1 MGIFVSQVDRRQTRL
16 YRSHAAADDRGY
28 MPGTAAERVSQVW
41 ELTREAWSFFRGGDA
56 ERRLQ
61 RDVAVFVRGKRQD
74 LADVEKLESQLKGKR
89 T

>member
-1 MGIFVSQVDRRQTRL
+1 V
-16 YRSHAAADDRGY
+16 YRTHAAADDGGY
-28 MPGTAAERVSQVW
+28 MPGTAEERVSQVW

-61 RDVAVFVRGKRQD
+61 RDVAVIIRRGK
-74 LADVEKLESQLKGKR
+74 K

>member
-1 MGIFVSQVDRRQTRL
+1 MGICVTHVDRREVRL

-28 MPGTAAERVSQVW
+28 MPGTAEERVSQVW

-61 RDVAVFVRGKRQD
+61 RDVAVFIRRGR
-74 LADVEKLESQLKGKR
+74 
-89 T
+89 